1 MPRRQR
7 LAVAFLF
14 AMGIVVT
21 IAGIVRTWFIYKSLI
36 TTYDN
41 TWYASFPIASC
52 SVMLISNQ
60 VRLPSMDCCRGGNRS
75 RRHLRLSP
83 STEASS
89 LQDSLQ
95 SFWNS
100 DGWCLIKEEVHW
112 IRLQLQDVNHSC
124 RTLTRGPPQCIQS
137 VFETESRG
145 VNSCTRPRPRQWEKL

>member
-41 TWYASFPIASC
+41 TWYVSFPKASC
-52 SVMLISNQ
+52 SAMLTSYQ
-60 VRLPSMDCCRGGNRS
+60 VRLPSMDCCRGRNRS

-89 LQDSLQ
+89 LQNSLQ

-100 DGWCLIKEEVHW
+100 DRWGFIKEEVHW
-112 IRLQLQDVNHSC
+112 IRLQLQVVNHSC
-124 RTLTRGPPQCIQS
+124 RTLTRGPP
-137 VFETESRG
+137 
-145 VNSCTRPRPRQWEKL
+145 